1 MNYKSP
7 SQKHL
12 VYFSK
17 HIKINAN
24 YLLQPYLVNS
34 YLTTC
39 LKVNQT
45 SKRNSPSSSSLTWS
59 NTWDS
64 TDSRKTSSRAASASL
79 LITLL
84 IPTPC
89 WGRLVATDSES
100 SLKLAVQC
108 SQSMPSRLLTFWS
121 KLFSSPKD
129 LKMKNCLNTA
139 ETMLSVHSVS
149 VSNIN
154 QMQFQTHR
162 KFSSFGCKI
171 SQSLTTMKR
180 QRSWMTF

>member
-1 MNYKSP
+1 LINRIDSLWKRKWKLRMNYKSQ

-45 SKRNSPSSSSLTWS
+45 SKRSLPSSWSLTWS
-59 NTWDS
+59 NTWVS
-64 TDSRKTSSRAASASL
+64 TDSRKTSSRVASAVL

-89 WGRLVATDSES
+89 WGRLVATDSEW
-100 SLKLAVQC
+100 SLKLVVQC
-108 SQSMPSRLLTFWS
+108 SQFMPNRLLTFWL

-129 LKMKNCLNTA
+129 LKMRNCSSTA
-139 ETMLSVHSVS
+139 ETMLSV
-149 VSNIN
+149 
-154 QMQFQTHR
+154 
-162 KFSSFGCKI
+162 
-171 SQSLTTMKR
+171 L
-180 QRSWMTF
+180 